1 VAKKHK
7 PVSYASVKNRLEFTS
22 GEYLF
27 NTRCQACHSLATAG
41 GEGIGPGLLGVV
53 AKRDRAWLT
62 RWLKQPDQMLA
73 EQDPLALALFRQYR
87 QLPMPN
93 LGLSDGD
100 VAALIE
106 YMAAAGPAA
115 RALPPA
121 AD

>member
-1 VAKKHK
+1 
-7 PVSYASVKNRLEFTS
+7 
-22 GEYLF
+22 
-27 NTRCQACHSLATAG
+27 
-41 GEGIGPGLLGVV
+41 
-53 AKRDRAWLT
+53 
-62 RWLKQPDQMLA
+62 MLA